1 MSLQGLPDFFQ
12 PLTTSDNCI
21 YYPYENAGSFAVL
34 PRSLEVAL
42 RTDGYA
48 DFLLELVRG
57 ETPALTPYG
66 LLNLRLQPQYEMEA
80 ALTTLR
86 DRYPE
91 SRVEPAV
98 FSTGYLRLL
107 PIGDGVDF
115 PADIQSPMPL
125 VWNGLGNVR
134 FSLRLSSDSAMLLK
148 NALQQETFLWTA
160 WAEMEMAGVA
170 PRLPLWVR
178 FNPARLLRV
187 LNSLGDSERRIAR
200 VDLENFFR
208 QEVHLLPLEMIG
220 EVQDTVTFAETM
232 TDWIR
237 THFGEFVPAPEQLG
251 NAYLQLPKPEQVG
264 DGISEWN
271 LAQPLQTARPVVLQ
285 LNPLE
290 AARAAVQQFGLDA
303 LVRNT
308 VVPALPSGMLP
319 ISLLANLPRNRP
331 GVEAVGVTLRAAPFR
346 PFRPQAIVQTI
357 EFKPPE
363 DTASA
368 LFRLSPIEPPK
379 YTATPYALLSD
390 SQGIRKLEGTEKS
403 CQGNLLYLNPSDFP
417 LAFFTVEA
425 DTPLLKLTT
434 LKGIC
439 HWQEA
444 GIPLQRTF
452 ELSQQQPS
460 VALAFSKG
468 TQDAT
473 IDISAHSLQTNQII
487 NFGTF
492 PAKNLKLG
500 LYSFREYGP
509 HQVKINCIFNDSL
522 PLFAIA
528 LLPEDRP
535 ETSEEI
541 SVLSFTPQQ
550 PSKTWSYLARSPFQ
564 SGYRYRIYSPLSQ
577 TVSEWST
584 IQSPFEPLVIQAIA
598 SSAVETS

>member
-12 PLTTSDNCI
+12 PLTTGDNCI
-21 YYPYENAGSFAVL
+21 YYPYESAGSFAVL
-34 PRSLEVAL
+34 PKSLEVAL
-42 RTDGYA
+42 QADGYP

-66 LLNLRLQPQYEMEA
+66 LLNLRLQAQYGMEA
-80 ALTTLR
+80 ALAIVR
-86 DRYPE
+86 DRHPE
-91 SRVEPAV
+91 SRVEPAI

-115 PADIQSPMPL
+115 PADIQSPML
-125 VWNGLGNVR
+125 LAWNGLGNVR
-134 FSLRLSSDSAMLLK
+134 FSLQLSSDSAMLLK

-160 WAEMEMAGVA
+160 WAEMEMVGVA
-170 PRLPLWVR
+170 PRLPLQVR
-178 FNPARLLRV
+178 FNPMRLLRV
-187 LNSLGDSERRIAR
+187 LNSLGDSDQRIAR

-208 QEVHLLPLEMIG
+208 QEVHLLPLEIIG

-232 TDWIR
+232 VDWIR
-237 THFGEFVPAPEQLG
+237 THFGKFIPAPEHLG
-251 NAYLQLPKPEQVG
+251 NAYLQLAKPEEVG

-271 LAQPLQTARPVVLQ
+271 LTQPLLTARPVVLQ

-290 AARAAVQQFGLDA
+290 AARAAVQQFGLNA

-308 VVPALPSGMLP
+308 VVPALSSGMLP
-319 ISLLANLPRNRP
+319 ISLLANLPKHRP

-346 PFRPQAIVQTI
+346 PFRPQAIVQTV

-363 DTASA
+363 DTAST

-379 YTATPYALLSD
+379 YTATTYALLSD
-390 SQGIRKLEGTEKS
+390 FQGIRKLEGTGKP
-403 CQGNLLYLNPSDFP
+403 CQGNFLYLNPSDFP
-417 LAFFTVEA
+417 LTFFTVEA
-425 DTPLLKLTT
+425 DTPLLKLAL

-444 GIPLQRTF
+444 DVLLQRTF
-452 ELSQQQPS
+452 ELTQQQPS
-460 VALAFSKG
+460 VALAFPKG
-468 TQDAT
+468 TQNVT
-473 IDISAHSLQTNQII
+473 FDISAHSLETNQII
-487 NFGTF
+487 HLGTF

-500 LYSFREYGP
+500 LYSFQEYGP
-509 HQVKINCIFNDSL
+509 HQVKINCIFDNSL

-535 ETSEEI
+535 ETPEEI
-541 SVLSFTPQQ
+541 SVLAFTPQQ

-564 SGYRYRIYSPLSQ
+564 SGYRYRIHSLISQ
-577 TVSEWST
+577 VVSEWST

-598 SSAVETS
+598 SPAVETS